1 MKCQSSAIALALTAV
16 ALVVSLMANTPP
28 RPDPIPLCTEQAEG
42 QLLPALTPDDLAV
55 RKQIK
60 SILINI
66 CVNEALRRAGG
77 KP

>member
-1 MKCQSSAIALALTAV
+1 MKCQSSAIVAAV
-16 ALVVSLMANTPP
+16 SAVLLLVSLVAGTPP
-28 RPDPIPLCTEQAEG
+28 RPDPIPLCTEMAEG

-60 SILINI
+60 AILINI
-66 CVNEALRRAGG
+66 CVNEALRRASA